1 MATGTQIW
9 VPVFFGA
16 LLGKVLRENIWQ
28 FQLKSVILQR
38 DYLLKSV
45 VFTCLFILKSVVFGP
60 QTTPRRFF

>member
-9 VPVFFGA
+9 VPVFLGA

-38 DYLLKSV
+38 EPVSMIQSTSSDFYYI
-45 VFTCLFILKSVVFGP
+45 CNE
-60 QTTPRRFF
+60 